1 MDKKEVKYEIQEL
14 DKKSGSNKVFQ
25 VVISILIIIAVIV
38 GLIFAILNFVDLDS
52 LFTQTVNYKTEK
64 EVTITDK
71 GIADAVDKLYDATV
85 IVEVGTKDKISGWG
99 SGFVYKT
106 DDKYGY
112 ILTNAHVVESATKIL
127 IVNSKEEEIDGEV
140 VGYDTYSDVAV
151 VKIPAEKVI
160 AVAEL
165 GNTEDIRLGDTV
177 FAIGTPVSLQY
188 SFTVTRGIL
197 SGKNRMVSMSSTS
210 GNAFYGQQVVDSW
223 YMSLLQIDASINS
236 GNSGGPLANSNG
248 EVIGIT
254 NSKLS
259 NSYMN
264 SASIEN
270 MGFAIPI
277 EDALAVA
284 NQLEEN
290 GKVTRAVLGVS
301 MTTVE
306 AAKATGYDLDEDV
319 TYGAVVADISKG
331 SSADKADLK
340 KGDVIIKINDY
351 KVENDMYLKY
361 YLYRFNVGDT
371 VTLTYI
377 RDGKEKTVDITLK
390 N

>member
-127 IVNSKEEEIDGEV
+127 IDNSKEEEIDGEV

-160 AVAEL
+160 SVAEL

-306 AAKATGYDLDEDV
+306 AAKATGYDLDDDV

-331 SSADKADLK
+331 SSADKADLQ

-351 KVENDMYLKY
+351 KVENYMYLKY

>member
-1 MDKKEVKYEIQEL
+1 MNKKETKYEIQEL
-14 DKKSGSNKVFQ
+14 EKRKSSNKFFQ
-25 VVISILIIIAVIV
+25 IVISILIVIAVII
-38 GLIFAILNFVDLDS
+38 GLIFAILNFIDLDS

-85 IVEVGTKDKISGWG
+85 IVEVGSANKISGWG

-112 ILTNAHVVESATKIL
+112 ILTNAHVVESASKII

-151 VKIPAEKVI
+151 VKIPVDKVI
-160 AVAEL
+160 SVAEL
-165 GNTEDIRLGDTV
+165 GNTDDIRLGDTV

-306 AAKATGYDLDEDV
+306 AAKATGYDLDDDV

-331 SSADKADLK
+331 SSADKADLQ

-351 KVENDMYLKY
+351 KVENYMYLKY
-361 YLYRFNVGDT
+361 YLYRFNVGDK
-371 VTLTYI
+371 VTLTYL
-377 RDGKEKTVDITLK
+377 RDGKEKTAEITLK